1 MAEPEAA
8 GIPAP
13 ITSPMQAR
21 TPTLQE
27 ATGMARA
34 IPGMAQALLQHQL
47 TLDKNTGFT
56 LSPGQQRFDVTGKP
70 IAGVPV
76 PQGQTEAEADKI
88 IAENIARDPSLRGR
102 ITKKQDDKDGSWSV
116 QTAPSEPLT
125 EGPNKWLADYM
136 DSTKPMPARIIAGQK
151 YKKWLEDQGTLLPGA
166 RALAGDINKPFN
178 EEAKKRM
185 ETTNMAIESAYRLQS
200 YTKAD
205 REKFTGIGKLGWEA
219 ARLAQEGGLP
229 TPGFDPAE
237 VQRYSNFKKD
247 NGMIEQFKFAIGGK
261 QLTEGEQRV
270 VEAFIPTGR
279 EFTTSEYEA
288 KLKGI
293 IAAMEAARELDSWL
307 SITPKTEATDEAIR
321 QRYREALK
329 RRGIDVEASAKEATQ
344 AQMTSGQRLRNKYAK
359 P

>member
-1 MAEPEAA
+1 M
-8 GIPAP
+8 
-13 ITSPMQAR
+13 
-21 TPTLQE
+21 
-27 ATGMARA
+27 
-34 IPGMAQALLQHQL
+34 
-47 TLDKNTGFT
+47 
-56 LSPGQQRFDVTGKP
+56 
-70 IAGVPV
+70 
-76 PQGQTEAEADKI
+76 
-88 IAENIARDPSLRGR
+88 
-102 ITKKQDDKDGSWSV
+102 
-116 QTAPSEPLT
+116 
-125 EGPNKWLADYM
+125 
-136 DSTKPMPARIIAGQK
+136 
-151 YKKWLEDQGTLLPGA
+151 
-166 RALAGDINKPFN
+166 
-178 EEAKKRM
+178 
-185 ETTNMAIESAYRLQS
+185 
-200 YTKAD
+200 
-205 REKFTGIGKLGWEA
+205 
-219 ARLAQEGGLP
+219 AQEGGLP
-229 TPGFDPAE
+229 TPGYDPAE

-307 SITPKTEATDEAIR
+307 SVTPKTEATDEAIR